1 MQEYEGALNFTT
13 DAWTSPNH
21 KAYVA
26 FTVHFE
32 HEGSPMLML
41 LDVVEVAKSHSSVN
55 LAKAFANVLEEF
67 GIEDKV
73 SSRLHNRILV
83 DLLHVFSSQILSVT
97 CDNASN
103 NNTMVEHLA
112 TLVENFPS
120 TANQTRCFTHIL
132 NLVAKSILCSFDALK
147 KGAEGNSPHVD
158 DATDVLAALVQ
169 ELEDT
174 VVEADYGAAYDD
186 TDDDEL
192 DCEDD
197 DENGLSDRRDGMS
210 EEEVAALE
218 ESLVPVQLMI
228 TKVSKFEL
236 SLILS
241 NQMPKLRALANTIK
255 NSSTIILPQ
264 WLEKLDNLSLK
275 VRMMPWDVS
284 TRWNSTFDMLNF
296 ALDYCVAINRIT
308 SNQDL
313 NLHKYELEDDEW
325 VVAERQC
332 DTLEACDLS

>member
-1 MQEYEGALNFTT
+1 
-13 DAWTSPNH
+13 
-21 KAYVA
+21 
-26 FTVHFE
+26 
-32 HEGSPMLML
+32 ML
-41 LDVVEVAKSHSSVN
+41 LDLVEVAKSHSGVN
-55 LAKAFANVLEEF
+55 LAEVFVNVLEEF
-67 GIEDKV
+67 RIEDKV
-73 SSRLHNRILV
+73 SSRLHDRILV
-83 DLLHVFSSQILSVT
+83 DLLHVFSSQIHSGT

-103 NNTMVEHLA
+103 NNTMVEHLV
-112 TLVENFPS
+112 TLIENFPG
-120 TANQTRCFTHIL
+120 TANQTQCFTHNL

-147 KGAEGNSPHVD
+147 KGAEGNFPDVD

-174 VVEADYGAAYDD
+174 AVEADDGAAYDD
-186 TDDDEL
+186 TDDDEF

-197 DENGLSDRRDGMS
+197 DENGLSDGRDGMS

-241 NQMPKLRALANTIK
+241 NQMPKLWALTNTIK
-255 NSSTIILPQ
+255 NLTTIILPQ
-264 WLEKLDNLSLK
+264 WLEKLDDLGLK
-275 VRMMPWDVS
+275 VLMMPWDVS

-296 ALDYCVAINRIT
+296 TLDYCVAINRIT

-313 NLHKYELEDDEW
+313 NLHNELEEDEW
-325 VVAERQC
+325 AVAERLC